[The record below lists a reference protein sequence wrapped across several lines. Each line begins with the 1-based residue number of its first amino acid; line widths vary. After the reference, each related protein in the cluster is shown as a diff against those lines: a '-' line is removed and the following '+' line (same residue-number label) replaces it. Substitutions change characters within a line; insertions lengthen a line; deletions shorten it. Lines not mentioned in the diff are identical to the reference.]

1 MRVRLPDAAATW
13 TEGEARA
20 VLDEWK
26 RSGKSMAA
34 FARHHGLTAPR
45 LYWWRKKL
53 QATTATTPALA
64 GPEAAPTPPMMSLVP
79 ASIVVGGAS
88 LMIRLAGEVSIEV
101 AEASPSWVAAMV
113 VELTR
118 SLP

>member
-1 MRVRLPDAAATW
+1 MRLRFPDPGATW
-13 TEGEARA
+13 TEGDARA
-20 VLDEWK
+20 ILDEWK
-26 RSGKSMAA
+26 RSGKSIAA
-34 FARHHGLTAPR
+34 FAREHGVTAPR

-53 QATTATTPALA
+53 QATTATIPAWTGSVATPLSPA
-64 GPEAAPTPPMMSLVP
+64 MSLVP

-88 LMIRLAGEVSIEV
+88 LMIRLPGEVSIDV

>member
-1 MRVRLPDAAATW
+1 MRLRFPDAAATW
-13 TEGEARA
+13 SEGDARA

-34 FARHHGLTAPR
+34 FARQHGVTAGR
-45 LYWWRKKL
+45 LYWWRKRL
-53 QATTATTPALA
+53 QAKATTPAVA
-64 GPEAAPTPPMMSLVP
+64 GLGATPPPPMSLVP
-79 ASIVVGGAS
+79 ASIVMGGAS
-88 LMIRLAGEVSIEV
+88 LMIRLPGEVSIDV
-101 AEASPSWVAAMV
+101 TEASPSWVAAMV